1 MELKNLLLQKS
12 STILEKWFDLIL
24 ETYPADTKRF
34 LKQQRDRFANP
45 VGTAISQEMER
56 LFQGIVEGV
65 ETDKVYPSL
74 ERIIRIR
81 AVQDFTPAQAVA
93 FMFMLKGIIR
103 AELGRDLRDQDLV
116 DQLLAFESRI
126 DELGLLAFEIY
137 MKCREKLYE
146 IRMNET
152 RNQVSGLLRKAG
164 LGCAVPG
171 PEADQNPPKGPHG

>member
-45 VGTAISQEMER
+45 VGTAISQEIEH
-56 LFQGIVEGV
+56 LFQELVKGV
-65 ETDKVYPSL
+65 EADKAYSSL
-74 ERIIRIR
+74 DRIIRIR
-81 AVQDFTPAQAVA
+81 AVQDFPPARAVA
-93 FMFMLKGIIR
+93 FVFMLKGIIR
-103 AELGRDLRDQDLV
+103 SEVGRDLRDQDLV

-126 DELGLLAFEIY
+126 DDLGLLAFDIY
-137 MKCREKLYE
+137 VKCREKLYE
-146 IRMNET
+146 IRVNET

-164 LGCAVPG
+164 LSCAVPG
-171 PEADQNPPKGPHG
+171 AAADQNPQKGPHG